1 MVRLGCDLFNVIIK
15 DIIECINMKRTHS
28 PVMNGLR
35 NPGLLFLDDLA
46 VALFTGYG
54 LQNKIEL
61 VDKYCKM

>member
-1 MVRLGCDLFNVIIK
+1 VI
-15 DIIECINMKRTHS
+15 
-28 PVMNGLR
+28 NGLR